1 MKINPTDFHKIY
13 IYTRKNPIFSLPS
26 CISPLNHHALFENQ
40 HVLLSNGNGVGGHLK
55 GFCALMHSEISFF
68 LHGIEPTKLIGDM
81 AGEPHIATLKV
92 TLIID
97 APLTA

>member
-1 MKINPTDFHKIY
+1 MY
-13 IYTRKNPIFSLPS
+13 
-26 CISPLNHHALFENQ
+26 
-40 HVLLSNGNGVGGHLK
+40 
-55 GFCALMHSEISFF
+55 LMHSDISFV
-68 LHGIEPTKLIGDM
+68 LHGGEPTKLIGDM